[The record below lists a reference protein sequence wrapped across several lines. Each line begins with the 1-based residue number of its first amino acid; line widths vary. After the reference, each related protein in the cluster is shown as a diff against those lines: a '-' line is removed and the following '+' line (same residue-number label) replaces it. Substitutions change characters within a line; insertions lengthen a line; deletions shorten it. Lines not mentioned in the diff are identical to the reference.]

1 MFKFSLIVSMM
12 FVSMFAQAK
21 SSSDGVKETRSVREF
36 KEAKEII
43 VKERGDYT
51 HEQAGG
57 GYSNFRTRD
66 GQEERVQVRPG
77 DRLIKEQG
85 TLPQ

>member
-1 MFKFSLIVSMM
+1 MFKTVVLFMAV
-12 FVSMFAQAK
+12 FVMSFGASAK
-21 SSSDGVKETRSVREF
+21 DSDDTKSETRF
-36 KEAKEII
+36 TEAKEIVI
-43 VKERGDYT
+43 KERGDYT
-51 HEQAGG
+51 HERVDG

-85 TLPQ
+85 TLPR